1 MAEVKLSAFLAG
13 VESIAGEKPSYHLG
27 CDGTGG
33 QCDCIGLVIGGLR
46 RAGGQWSGTHG
57 SNYTARYEVAYLL
70 PIQSGDDLNVG
81 EVVFKA
87 AMPGGSSYNL
97 PSRYTNDPDQR
108 DYYHVGIVTNNAPL
122 EITHCTGPGIVR
134 DVKLGKWC
142 YRGWLNKV
150 LHEGKVKN
158 VAQEQTY
165 MGTATVYAANGGAV
179 NLRKKPNGALVDRVP
194 VGTAVTVQLQEG
206 GWSRII
212 FNGKEGWMMDQYL
225 RWEENQDAAQNASQD
240 AGQGTDTGSADG
252 TISLKLTESAAQA
265 LFQALANALG
275 KG

>member
-1 MAEVKLSAFLAG
+1 MAVVELSAFLAG

-57 SNYTARYEVAYLL
+57 SNYAARYEVAYLL
-70 PIQSGDDLNVG
+70 PIQGADDLNVG

-87 AMPGGSSYNL
+87 AMPGGSNYSL
-97 PSRYTNDPDQR
+97 PSRYANDPDQR
-108 DYYHVGIVTNNAPL
+108 DYYHVGIVTGVAPL

-134 DVKLGKWC
+134 DGKLGKWV

-150 LHEGKVKN
+150 LHEGEVKD
-158 VAQEQTY
+158 VAQEQAY
-165 MGTATVYAANGGAV
+165 MGKATVYAANGGAV

-194 VGTAVTVQLQEG
+194 VGTVVVVQLQEG
-206 GWSRII
+206 GWSRISY
-212 FNGKEGWMMDQYL
+212 NNKEGWMMDQYL
-225 RWEENQDAAQNASQD
+225 RWEADQAADQDTAQDAD
-240 AGQGTDTGSADG
+240 AENTGS

>member
-1 MAEVKLSAFLAG
+1 MAQIDLQAFLAG
-13 VESIAGEKPSYHLG
+13 IESIAGEKPSYHLG

-57 SNYTARYEVAYLL
+57 SNYAARYEVAWLL
-70 PIQSGDDLNVG
+70 PVQSADDLNIG

-87 AMPGGSSYNL
+87 AMPGGSCYNL
-97 PSRYTNDPDQR
+97 PSRYANDPDQR
-108 DYYHVGIVTNNAPL
+108 DYYHVGIVTNTTPL

-134 DVKLGKWC
+134 DSKLGKWA

-150 LHEGKVKN
+150 LHEGEVDD
-158 VAQEQTY
+158 VAQEQVY
-165 MGTATVYAANGGAV
+165 MGKATVYADNGGTV
-179 NLRKKPNGALVDRVP
+179 NLRKKPDGALLDRVP
-194 VGTAVTVQLQEG
+194 VGTVVTVQLQES
-206 GWSRII
+206 GWSKISY
-212 FNGKEGWMMDQYL
+212 GEQEGWMMDQYL
-225 RWEENQDAAQNASQD
+225 RWETQQEADLSID
-240 AGQGTDTGSADG
+240 TDNGADG
-252 TISLKLTESAAQA
+252 AISLMLTESVAQA